1 MRTKQ
6 IVRALWTGFVA
17 LIPLLLL
24 LLIPFADALATGF
37 VRAGDLRQGRDMAMA
52 ATLPDGRVLVVGGV
66 GLNDQGWGEYLATA
80 ELFDPETN
88 TFLPTGSMTAGRDGN
103 ATITALADGRVLL
116 TGGIGQDA
124 DGQTIAL
131 ASAEVYDPATGKFTR
146 TANDMSGVRYFHAA
160 TLLADGRVLVAGG
173 WGAGQ
178 RLASADIYDPATNRF
193 TRTGDMTIERNS
205 HTATTLNDGR
215 VLIVG
220 GLTTDAWSV
229 ASAEIFDPATG
240 QFAATGGLEAPRFMA
255 TASKL
260 ENGKVLVGGG
270 LDNGVWR
277 PYGELYD
284 PAAGT
289 FSRTDDLTW
298 ARSDHA
304 QTPLPDGRV
313 LFTAGETDEGGTRRA
328 ERYDPVTGKFT
339 VVANMQLGRARSATA
354 VLHDGRVLV
363 AGGVR
368 PWEPPLAIAEVYTP
382 TPGPYA
388 DLSLQ
393 MSVSKPKVAGHGDFN
408 YLLWLENAG
417 TLTATEVGIEAELP
431 PGVAVKKWQI
441 AQSNQSGTWRCEQSG
456 NAFSCAPAGGTLRAN
471 PNPKIP
477 RPAVAIK
484 IDATAPAS
492 GEWPQ
497 PLVAIAL
504 ASTATN
510 EDITANNEIVVVSE
524 VAGADPRGIAKK
536 SKPKPVQDKA
546 MDRVRRTAAQGLSGS
561 R

>member
-1 MRTKQ
+1 MRPKQ
-6 IVRALWTGFVA
+6 VVRVFWTGFVA
-17 LIPLLLL
+17 LIPFLLL
-24 LLIPFADALATGF
+24 LLIPFANAKAAEF
-37 VRAGDLRQGRDMAMA
+37 VRAGDLRQGRDMGMA
-52 ATLPDGRVLVVGGV
+52 ATLPDGRVLITGGV
-66 GLNDQGWGEYLATA
+66 GLNDQGWGEYLASA

-88 TFLPTGSMTAGRDGN
+88 TFQATGSMTAGRDGN

-116 TGGIGQDA
+116 TGGISQDA

-131 ASAEVYDPATGKFTR
+131 ASAEVYDPATGQFIR
-146 TANDMSGVRYFHAA
+146 TANDMSSVRYFHAA
-160 TLLADGRVLVAGG
+160 TLLSDGRVLVVGG

-178 RLASADIYDPATNRF
+178 RMASADIYDPTTNRF
-193 TRTGDMTIERNS
+193 TRTGDMAIERNG
-205 HTATTLNDGR
+205 HTATTLDDGR
-215 VLIVG
+215 VLVVG

-229 ASAEIFDPATG
+229 SSAEIYDPATG
-240 QFAATGGLEAPRFMA
+240 QFSATGGLEDPRFMA

-277 PYGELYD
+277 PHGEIYD
-284 PAAGT
+284 PATGA
-289 FSRTDDLTW
+289 FSRTDNLTW
-298 ARSDHA
+298 ARADHA

-328 ERYDPVTGKFT
+328 ERYDPVAGKFV

-393 MSVSKPKVAGHGDFN
+393 MSVSKPKVPGGGDFN

-417 TLTATEVGIEAELP
+417 TLIAQDVGIEAELP

-441 AQSNQSGTWRCEQSG
+441 AQSTQSGTWRCEQSG
-456 NAFSCAPAGGTLRAN
+456 STFSCAPAGGALKPN

-492 GEWPQ
+492 SDW
-497 PLVAIAL
+497 PLVATAL
-504 ASTATN
+504 ADTSTN
-510 EDITANNEIVVVSE
+510 EDITANNETLVVSE
-524 VAGADPRGIAKK
+524 VTNPRGIAAKK
-536 SKPKPVQDKA
+536 GKPKPAQDKA
-546 MDRVRRTAAQGLSGS
+546 MARVRQAAMHGLTGT

>member
-1 MRTKQ
+1 MRPMQ
-6 IVRALWTGFVA
+6 IARALWTGFVA

-24 LLIPFADALATGF
+24 LLIPFVNAEATEF

-66 GLNDQGWGEYLATA
+66 GLNDQGWGEYLASA

-88 TFLPTGSMTAGRDGN
+88 TFQATGAMTAGRDGN

-116 TGGIGQDA
+116 TGGISQDA
-124 DGQTIAL
+124 DGQNIAL
-131 ASAEVYDPATGKFTR
+131 ASAEVYDPATGQFTR
-146 TANDMSGVRYFHAA
+146 TANDMSSVRYFHAA
-160 TLLADGRVLVAGG
+160 TLLADGRVLVVGG

-178 RLASADIYDPATNRF
+178 RLASADIYDPVTNRF

-205 HTATTLNDGR
+205 HTATTLDDGR
-215 VLIVG
+215 VLIVA

-240 QFAATGGLEAPRFMA
+240 QFSATGGLDEPRFMA

-260 ENGKVLVGGG
+260 ENGKVLIGGG
-270 LDNGVWR
+270 LDNGAWR

-284 PAAGT
+284 PATGT

-298 ARSDHA
+298 ARADHA

-328 ERYDPVTGKFT
+328 ERYDPVSGKFT

-354 VLHDGRVLV
+354 MLHDGRVLV

-393 MSVSKPKVAGHGDFN
+393 MSVSKPKVPGGGDFN

-417 TLTATEVGIEAELP
+417 TLTATGVGIEVELP
-431 PGVAVKKWQI
+431 AGVAVKKWQI
-441 AQSNQSGTWRCEQSG
+441 AQSNQSGAWRCDQSG
-456 NAFSCAPAGGTLRAN
+456 TAFSCAPSGGTLRPN

-484 IDATAPAS
+484 IDAVAPPFS
-492 GEWPQ
+492 DWPY
-497 PLVAIAL
+497 LVATAL

-510 EDITANNEIVVVSE
+510 EDITANNETVVVSE
-524 VAGADPRGIAKK
+524 VQNPHGIAQRGK
-536 SKPKPVQDKA
+536 SKPVQDKA
-546 MDRVRRTAAQGLSGS
+546 MDRVRRSALQGI

>member
-1 MRTKQ
+1 MRPKQ
-6 IVRALWTGFVA
+6 VVRVLWTGFVA

-24 LLIPFADALATGF
+24 LLIPFADALAAEF
-37 VRAGDLRQGRDMAMA
+37 VRAGNLRQGRDMAMA
-52 ATLPDGRVLVVGGV
+52 ATLPDGRVLIVGGV
-66 GLNDQGWGEYLATA
+66 GLNDQGWGEYLASA

-88 TFLPTGSMTAGRDGN
+88 TFQATGAMTAGRDGN

-116 TGGIGQDA
+116 TGGISQDA
-124 DGQTIAL
+124 DGQNIAL
-131 ASAEVYDPATGKFTR
+131 ASAEVYDPATGQFTR
-146 TANDMSGVRYFHAA
+146 TANDMSSVRYFHAA
-160 TLLADGRVLVAGG
+160 TLLADGRVLVVGG

-178 RLASADIYDPATNRF
+178 RLASADIYDPVTNRF
-193 TRTGDMTIERNS
+193 THTGDMTIERNS
-205 HTATTLNDGR
+205 HTATTLDDGR
-215 VLIVG
+215 VLIVA

-240 QFAATGGLEAPRFMA
+240 QFTATGGLEEPRFMA

-260 ENGKVLVGGG
+260 EDGKVLVGGG

-284 PAAGT
+284 PATGA
-289 FSRTDDLTW
+289 FSRTDDLSW
-298 ARSDHA
+298 ARADHA

-313 LFTAGETDEGGTRRA
+313 LFTAGATDEGGTRRA
-328 ERYDPVTGKFT
+328 ERYDPVSGKFI

-388 DLSLQ
+388 DMSLQ
-393 MSVSKPKVAGHGDFN
+393 MSVSKPKVPGGGDFN

-417 TLTATEVGIEAELP
+417 TLTATGVGIEAELP

-441 AQSNQSGTWRCEQSG
+441 AQSNQSGAWRCEQSG
-456 NAFSCAPAGGTLRAN
+456 TAFSCAPSGGTLRPN

-484 IDATAPAS
+484 IDATAPPFS
-492 GEWPQ
+492 DWPY
-497 PLVAIAL
+497 LVATAL
-504 ASTATN
+504 ANTATN
-510 EDITANNEIVVVSE
+510 EDITANNETAVVSE
-524 VAGADPRGIAKK
+524 VQNPRGIAQRGK
-536 SKPKPVQDKA
+536 SKPAQDKA
-546 MDRVRRTAAQGLSGS
+546 MERVRRSALQGL

>member
-1 MRTKQ
+1 MRPLQ
-6 IVRALWTGFVA
+6 VVRALWTGLVA
-17 LIPLLLL
+17 LIPFLLL
-24 LLIPFADALATGF
+24 LLIPFANADATEF

-52 ATLPDGRVLVVGGV
+52 VTLPDGRVLVTGGV

-80 ELFDPETN
+80 ELFDPQTH
-88 TFLPTGSMTAGRDGN
+88 TFQATGAMTAGRDGN
-103 ATITALADGRVLL
+103 ATITALADGRVLV
-116 TGGIGQDA
+116 TGGISQDA
-124 DGQTIAL
+124 DGQNIAL
-131 ASAEVYDPATGKFTR
+131 ASAEVYDPATGQFTR
-146 TANDMSGVRYFHAA
+146 TANNMSSVRYFHAA
-160 TLLADGRVLVAGG
+160 TLLADGRVLVVGG

-193 TRTGDMTIERNS
+193 VRTGDMTIERNS
-205 HTATTLNDGR
+205 HTATTLDDGR
-215 VLIVG
+215 VLIAG
-220 GLTTDAWSV
+220 GLTTDADIVS
-229 ASAEIFDPATG
+229 SAEIFDPATG
-240 QFAATGGLEAPRFMA
+240 LFSATGGLAEPRFMA

-270 LDNGVWR
+270 MDNGVWR

-284 PAAGT
+284 PAAAT

-298 ARSDHA
+298 ARADHA
-304 QTPLPDGRV
+304 QTALPDGRV

-388 DLSLQ
+388 DVALQ
-393 MSVSKPKVAGHGDFN
+393 MSVSKPKVPAGGAFN

-417 TLTATEVGIEAELP
+417 TITATEVGIEAEFP
-431 PGVAVKKWQI
+431 PDVAVQKWQI
-441 AQSNQSGTWRCEQSG
+441 AQSNLSGQWRCEQSG
-456 NAFSCAPAGGTLRAN
+456 TALSCAPDGGKLRPN

-484 IDATAPAS
+484 IDAIAPAS
-492 GEWPQ
+492 SEWP
-497 PLVAIAL
+497 LIATAVAA
-504 ASTATN
+504 TATN
-510 EDITANNEIVVVSE
+510 EDITANNEIAVINE
-524 VAGADPRGIAKK
+524 VQSARGLAAKSK
-536 SKPKPVQDKA
+536 SKPASQKDAK
-546 MDRVRRTAAQGLSGS
+546 MERIRRTALHGAM